1 MREFGRASCQRRR
14 YDQPASSSGLGTF
27 KWLNLAQFLGAL
39 NDNLFKFFAIFLLIN
54 LHWGGP
60 DAELGAARV
69 NYTIGLVF
77 ALPFLLFVTLA
88 GILADRWSK
97 SVIAVNMKLL
107 EVAVMALGG
116 IGLWLQSPVLIL
128 STCFLMSLQSALFG
142 PAKYGLIPEIVPP
155 DKIPVAN
162 GHIAAFTYIAVILG
176 TILAPPVA
184 RAAAHHTE
192 LWGAACLLVA
202 VAGWLASM
210 RIARTPA
217 VGGTRALSF
226 NPIGEIWRSVQ
237 AGRKDRHILVA
248 MLALG
253 FFLLVAAYVQ
263 LNIIAYGQEA
273 LGLDKESSALL
284 FLFAAVGIGAGSWLA
299 GRLSPR
305 NAELGVVPIGAVL
318 MMLGCVG
325 LYVLP
330 MCAAGAGAR
339 VAAATILFV
348 LGLGGGLFM
357 VPLEA
362 IIQFRSPPE
371 RLGQNLAASSWI
383 GWLGVIAAAGL
394 LALNTEVFHLT
405 PSQGFIPLA
414 LTTLVLMVVT
424 IWYLPDFLLRFL
436 VIAAMRFFYRI
447 RILGVANVPVRGP
460 ALLVCNH
467 VTWLDALLILATQ
480 QRRVRYLMDKG
491 MFHRWPLLTPLFKLM
506 EVIPISS
513 DDTPRKL
520 IESLKTAR
528 TALEEGWLVGIFAEG
543 ALTRSGMMM
552 QFRPGYERIVKGLD
566 VPLVPVF
573 IGGAWGSIFSY
584 QQGRILGRLPR
595 RIPYPI
601 TIAFGAPLPS
611 TAKPH
616 ELQLAVQ
623 ELSCEVFEDRKA
635 RRRSMGEEFLRSARL
650 CWGRIAMADT
660 TTGKPLKFGQA
671 AVASFAFARAFRAR
685 LAGDETNVGVLLP
698 PSCGGALTNLALVLD
713 GRVPV
718 NLNYTASPSAFAS
731 AVRQAGIRTI
741 ITSKAFL
748 EKLAGS
754 GMALDLSVPTLE
766 LKEVVAGITL
776 PAKLLAFW
784 RARFRRIRAVR
795 PQGFTGDTLATII
808 FSSGSTA
815 TPKGVM
821 LSHHNLLS
829 NIESFRSIARTTADD
844 CMISALPF
852 FHSFGFTCTLW
863 FPMISG
869 FRAAYH
875 VNPLEAGKIGEL
887 AGRYQGTMLVATPTF
902 LQAYMRRVE
911 PKDFAAMRL
920 VFVGAEKLRPALAAR
935 FQETFGVRPF
945 EGYGATECSPV
956 IAVSVPD
963 LEIDG
968 VFQKGFRE
976 GMTGQPLP
984 GIALKIV
991 DPETRAP
998 LPPGTEGL
1006 LLVRGPNVMLGY
1018 LGQPEKTAEVLRDGW
1033 YVTGDIA
1040 RIDEDAFMVITDRLS
1055 RFSKIGGE
1063 MVPHHAVEEEL
1074 HRVAGME
1081 GRQVFVVTSVP
1092 DDRKGEKLVVLHTD
1106 EAGDI
1111 EKVREGVALGGLP
1124 NLWKPARDAYLRVP
1138 AIPLLGTGKTDLQAV
1153 KRIAL
1158 EGRVSG

>member
-1 MREFGRASCQRRR
+1 MINPPPSK
-14 YDQPASSSGLGTF
+14 GLGTF

-54 LHWGGP
+54 LWGEAADTRITP
-60 DAELGAARV
+60 VIGA
-69 NYTIGLVF
+69 LF

-97 SVIAVNMKLL
+97 SAITIQMKLMEAL
-107 EVAVMALGG
+107 VMLVGMA
-116 IGLWLQSPVLIL
+116 GLWLQLPWLVFT
-128 STCFLMSLQSALFG
+128 TCFLMSLQSALFS
-142 PAKYGLIPEIVPP
+142 PSKYGLIPELVAA

-162 GHIAAFTYIAVILG
+162 GHIQAFTYIAVILG
-176 TILAPPVA
+176 TILAPMISEATPDRTWV
-184 RAAAHHTE
+184 
-192 LWGAACLLVA
+192 WGAVCVGIA
-202 VAGWLASM
+202 VVGWLAS
-210 RIARTPA
+210 RGIEHTPA
-217 VGGTRALSF
+217 AGNRRAISL
-226 NPIGEIWRSVQ
+226 NPFGEIWRTVR
-237 AGRKDRHILVA
+237 AGRDDRHIIVA
-248 MLALG
+248 MFAIG
-253 FFLLVAAYVQ
+253 FFLLVGAYVQ
-263 LNIIAYGQEA
+263 LNIIPYGREA
-273 LGLDKESSALL
+273 LGLSKEKSTLL
-284 FLFAAVGIGAGSWLA
+284 FLFAALGIGAGSWLA

-305 NAELGVVPIGAVL
+305 NAELGIVPVGATL
-318 MMLGCVG
+318 MALGCIG
-325 LYVLP
+325 LWLLP
-330 MCAAGAGAR
+330 QFCAAPFSPYLACAL
-339 VAAATILFV
+339 LFV
-348 LGLGGGLFM
+348 LGLGGGLYM

-362 IIQFRSPPE
+362 TIQFRSPPE

-383 GWLGVIAAAGL
+383 GWLGVVAAAGL
-394 LALNTEVFHLT
+394 LAVNTSVLHLT
-405 PSQGFIPLA
+405 AAQGFVPLA
-414 LTTLVLMVVT
+414 VTTLVLMAVT
-424 IWYLPDFLLRFL
+424 LWYLPDFLLRFL

-447 RILGVANVPVRGP
+447 RILGVQNVPVRGP

-584 QQGRILGRLPR
+584 QQGRILGRLPK

-623 ELSCEVFEDRKA
+623 ELSCEVFEDRKS

-685 LAGDETNVGVLLP
+685 LAADEKNVGVLLP
-698 PSCGGALTNLALVLD
+698 PSCGGALTNLALMLD

-731 AVRQAGIRTI
+731 AMQQAGIKTI

-754 GMALDLSVPTLE
+754 GMSLDLPVATLE
-766 LKEVVAGITL
+766 LKEAVAGITL

-784 RARFRRIRAVR
+784 KARFRRIRAVR
-795 PQGFTGDTLATII
+795 PEGFTGDTLATII

-844 CMISALPF
+844 CMVSALPF

-887 AGRYQGTMLVATPTF
+887 AGKYRGTMLVATPTF

-911 PKDFAAMRL
+911 PKDFEAMRL
-920 VFVGAEKLRPALAAR
+920 IFVGAEKLRPALAAQ
-935 FQETFGVRPF
+935 FQEKFGVRPF
-945 EGYGATECSPV
+945 EGYGATECAPV

-963 LEIDG
+963 MEIDG

-984 GIALKIV
+984 GIALKVV
-991 DPETRAP
+991 DPETHAP

-1018 LGQPEKTAEVLRDGW
+1018 LGNPEKTAEVVRDGW

-1074 HRVAGME
+1074 HRVAGKE
-1081 GRQVFVVTSVP
+1081 GQQVFVVTSVP

-1111 EKVREGVALGGLP
+1111 EKVREGMALGGLP
-1124 NLWKPARDAYLRVP
+1124 NLWKPARDAYVRIP

-1153 KRIAL
+1153 KRIAMA
-1158 EGRVSG
+1158 GGVSG